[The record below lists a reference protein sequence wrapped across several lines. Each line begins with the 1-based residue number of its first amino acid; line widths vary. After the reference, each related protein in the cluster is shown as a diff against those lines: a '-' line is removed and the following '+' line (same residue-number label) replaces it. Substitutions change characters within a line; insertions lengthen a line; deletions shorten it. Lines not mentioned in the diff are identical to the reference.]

1 MERNSKETDEEE
13 GREKRRNRDAKE
25 AEGKR
30 KGKVLPQHPGPFFP
44 LIVITTAYKSIASDQ
59 NLSLLSHFE
68 TIDTSA
74 RFFEF
79 KVGITYG
86 FVNHYSVILQINF
99 EVTIKRGRNRT

>member
-1 MERNSKETDEEE
+1 MWKGIAKKRIKRKE
-13 GREKRRNRDAKE
+13 GKKRRNRDAKG

-59 NLSLLSHFE
+59 TLSLLSHFE

-86 FVNHYSVILQINF
+86 FVYH
-99 EVTIKRGRNRT
+99 